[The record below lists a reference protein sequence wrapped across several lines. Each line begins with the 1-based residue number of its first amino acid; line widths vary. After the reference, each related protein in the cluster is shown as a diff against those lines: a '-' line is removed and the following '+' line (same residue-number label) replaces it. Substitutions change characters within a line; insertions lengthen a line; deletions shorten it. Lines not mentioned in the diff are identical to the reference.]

1 VRLLAHV
8 REEHAP
14 ADELEVADL
23 STDGCRFRG
32 DFHFEQATRVWMKI
46 PGLTA
51 RRAVIAWSVQGE
63 AGCEFDDPLAEQT
76 LRDFLERVSDGT
88 GARPRV
94 TP

>member
-1 VRLLAHV
+1 VQLLAHV
-8 REEHAP
+8 REERAAP
-14 ADELEVADL
+14 GELEVADL

-32 DFHFEQATRVWMKI
+32 DFHFEQATRVWLKI

-76 LRDFLERVSDGT
+76 LRDFLERVGDRQS
-88 GARPRV
+88 ARPRL

>member
-1 VRLLAHV
+1 VRLLAYV

-14 ADELEVADL
+14 PDELEVADL

-32 DFHFEQATRVWMKI
+32 DFHFEQATRVWLKI

-76 LRDFLERVSDGT
+76 LCDFFERVSDGPR
-88 GARPRV
+88 ARRRA